1 MLPGKFHGWRSLA
14 GYSLWGH
21 KELDMTEWLSTA
33 SAIWKEKWVNQD
45 KEICKKSAT
54 TTNKLYGVRMRE
66 MERLGVLSL
75 KISLLLTSA
84 TYEAQFS
91 ALIFHKTWLLFFP
104 IIPTISQPWWNIL
117 ILNGFLLRDKQHIS
131 NLNCKGQSKY
141 HTLCVAASR
150 GRTGHQLVEK
160 SW

>member
-45 KEICKKSAT
+45 EEICKKSAT

-66 MERLGVLSL
+66 MERLGVLKL

-104 IIPTISQPWWNIL
+104 IILTISQPWWNIV
-117 ILNGFLLRDKQHIS
+117 ILNGFCYMTNNTFQPSI
-131 NLNCKGQSKY
+131 
-141 HTLCVAASR
+141 AR
-150 GRTGHQLVEK
+150 GKAKIILSV
-160 SW
+160 